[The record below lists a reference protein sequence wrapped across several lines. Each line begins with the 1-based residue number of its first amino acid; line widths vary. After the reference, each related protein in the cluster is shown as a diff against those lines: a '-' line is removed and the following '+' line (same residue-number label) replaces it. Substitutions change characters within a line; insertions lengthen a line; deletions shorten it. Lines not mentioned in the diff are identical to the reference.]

1 MEAIAGSGRVCWV
14 LVQDV
19 LAEAI
24 LLTVARTRAG
34 ARCTSHQGPSA
45 ARLAPVLG
53 NGCEGYLGSKVAFL
67 KPETPRRRLRIQLDA
82 DVSFKVALAT

>member
-53 NGCEGYLGSKVAFL
+53 NGCEGYLAGGLAEEVADS
-67 KPETPRRRLRIQLDA
+67 RR
-82 DVSFKVALAT
+82 

>member
-1 MEAIAGSGRVCWV
+1 MRNGFTEAIRGGDRWLGPSLLGA

-53 NGCEGYLGSKVAFL
+53 NGCAGYLAVG
-67 KPETPRRRLRIQLDA
+67 I
-82 DVSFKVALAT
+82 